1 MELSIMQALILAA
14 YYWFAQ
20 WYIFYSAINVF
31 LGPLCTGLVC
41 GIVLGDVP
49 TAMKIAATIQPM
61 FLAFTGAGG
70 TVVWDETAATIGG
83 CTITMISG
91 LDISQSVTIAVPLSL
106 LCAQLHTVRRIIT
119 VYTAQQSDKYA
130 QTCNTKGIIFMAS
143 WWNIIMK
150 VFLFGVPMFFALYF
164 GAEAVGSFMNS
175 LPAWITN
182 ALGATGK
189 LLPALGFAMT
199 INVIGRPQ
207 FLPFFLGG
215 FFFAQYSG
223 VSGIPLALSGLFI
236 AFLYY
241 LILQAS
247 DKEEDAAADAGTQA
261 AVQADEA
268 GKKLLTK
275 KDVNN
280 LVFRWNMFCE
290 MSNSFARLQSVAFCA
305 AFIPILKK
313 LYGHDQEE
321 FSAALSRHLMFFNT
335 QGIWGS
341 VVHGIVIA
349 MEEQR
354 ALGAPIPV
362 EAITGIKA
370 GLMGPFAGIG
380 DTIDWSTLK
389 PLFIMLVLPLAEG
402 GSFLAPIIYGILLIG
417 VTYTEN
423 FIFVNTGYRMGT
435 EAALTILEGGAI
447 NKFISCASVLG
458 MFMMGGLSASMV
470 SVYTTAQIPTGEN
483 TVMTIQG
490 DILDAVAPG
499 LLTLAAVLLVYKYLR
514 SGHSMMKA
522 TFWLLGIG
530 LVLGAVGIIGDGGFL
545 IKPIM
550 DVTAAA

>member
-215 FFFAQYSG
+215 FFLAQYAG
-223 VSGIPLALSGLFI
+223 IGGIPLALSGLFV
-236 AFLYY
+236 AFLYF
-241 LILQAS
+241 LILEAS
-247 DKEEDAAADAGTQA
+247 DKEEAVDEGSQA
-261 AVQADEA
+261 AVEADKE

-280 LVFRWNMFCE
+280 LAWRWDIFCE
-290 MSNSFARLQSVAFCA
+290 MSNSFARLQSLAFCA
-305 AFIPILKK
+305 AYIPVLKK

-321 FSAALSRHLMFFNT
+321 FAAALNRHLMFFNT
-335 QGIWGS
+335 QGVWGS
-341 VVHGIVIA
+341 VVHGIVLA

-354 ALGAPIPV
+354 AMGAPVPV

-380 DTIDWSTLK
+380 DTIDWSTIK
-389 PLFIMLVLPLAEG
+389 PLMAMLCLPLAES
-402 GSFLAPIIYGILLIG
+402 GSFIAPVIYFILVAGIL
-417 VTYTEN
+417 TTEE
-423 FIFVNTGYRMGT
+423 FFFVNIGYRMGT
-435 EAALTILEGGAI
+435 EAAMTILGGGMV

-470 SVYTTAQIPTGEN
+470 NVYTTAQIPTGEG
-483 TVMTIQG
+483 TVMAIQG

-499 LLTLAAVLLVYKYLR
+499 LLTLATVLLVYKYLR

-522 TFWLLGIG
+522 TFWILGIG

-550 DVTAAA
+550 DLTAAA

>member
-1 MELSIMQALILAA
+1 MELSVLQAAILAL

-31 LGPLCTGLVC
+31 LGPLCTGLFC
-41 GIVLGDVP
+41 GIVLGDIP

-70 TVVWDETAATIGG
+70 TVVWDETAATMGG
-83 CTITMISG
+83 CVITMISG
-91 LDISQSVTIAVPLSL
+91 LDTSQAVTIAVPLSL
-106 LCAQLHTVRRIIT
+106 LCAQLHTLRRIIM
-119 VYTAQQSDKYA
+119 VYPVQRADEYA
-130 QTCNTKGIIFMAS
+130 KTCNTKGILFMAF
-143 WWNIIMK
+143 WWPTIVKFFI
-150 VFLFGVPMFFALYF
+150 FGVPMFLALYF

-175 LPAWITN
+175 LPVWITN

-199 INVIGRPQ
+199 VNVIGRPQ

-223 VSGIPLALSGLFI
+223 ISGIPLALSGLFI

-247 DKEEDAAADAGTQA
+247 DKEEDAVDAGTQA
-261 AVQADEA
+261 AVDADEK
-268 GKKLLTK
+268 GKRLLSK

-280 LVFRWNMFCE
+280 LVFRWNFYCE
-290 MSNSFARLQSVAFCA
+290 VSNSFARLQSLAFCA
-305 AFIPILKK
+305 AFVPILKK
-313 LYGHDQEE
+313 LYGNDQEE

-335 QGIWGS
+335 EGIWGS

-362 EAITGIKA
+362 EAITGVKA

-402 GSFLAPIIYGILLIG
+402 GSFLAPIIYAVLLIG
-417 VTYTEN
+417 ATYTES
-423 FIFVNTGYRMGT
+423 FIFVNTGYKMGT
-435 EAALTILEGGAI
+435 EAALSILEGGAI

>member
-1 MELSIMQALILAA
+1 MELSVLQAAILAL

-20 WYIFYSAINVF
+20 WSIFYSAINVF

-236 AFLYY
+236 A
-241 LILQAS
+241 
-247 DKEEDAAADAGTQA
+247 
-261 AVQADEA
+261 
-268 GKKLLTK
+268 LLP
-275 KDVNN
+275 DPPG
-280 LVFRWNMFCE
+280 FR
-290 MSNSFARLQSVAFCA
+290 
-305 AFIPILKK
+305 
-313 LYGHDQEE
+313 
-321 FSAALSRHLMFFNT
+321 
-335 QGIWGS
+335 QGRGC
-341 VVHGIVIA
+341 
-349 MEEQR
+349 
-354 ALGAPIPV
+354 
-362 EAITGIKA
+362 
-370 GLMGPFAGIG
+370 
-380 DTIDWSTLK
+380 
-389 PLFIMLVLPLAEG
+389 
-402 GSFLAPIIYGILLIG
+402 
-417 VTYTEN
+417 
-423 FIFVNTGYRMGT
+423 
-435 EAALTILEGGAI
+435 
-447 NKFISCASVLG
+447 SC
-458 MFMMGGLSASMV
+458 
-470 SVYTTAQIPTGEN
+470 
-483 TVMTIQG
+483 
-490 DILDAVAPG
+490 
-499 LLTLAAVLLVYKYLR
+499 
-514 SGHSMMKA
+514 
-522 TFWLLGIG
+522 
-530 LVLGAVGIIGDGGFL
+530 
-545 IKPIM
+545 
-550 DVTAAA
+550 